1 MDSKRGKCDIMM
13 KTIGEKI
20 VNFLKKETVLAVSV
34 VLAAISAFWVKPGPE
49 YFTYIDWR
57 VLTILLSLM
66 IVMAGLQKNG
76 LFDQIG
82 AFLLTKTNNTAQLT
96 FVLVFLC
103 FFSSMFITNDVALV
117 TFVPFAIVTLQKCHQ
132 ERLIVMVLIL
142 QTIAANLGSMLT
154 PIGNP
159 HNLYLCTVA
168 GIGVVELVGYML
180 PYTLISGIIL
190 ATVIFVL
197 SARKRKILLDTCALS
212 FEKKEGSRKK
222 NVGYL
227 ILFLFCLLTVLR
239 ILPCYPVLAAVVVWT
254 FFVDRDVL
262 GKVDYCLLI
271 TFMGFFVFTGNMRN
285 IPAVNDML
293 QRLVTGRE
301 IEIGILSSQ
310 LISNVPATLLL
321 SGFTENYKA
330 LLLGVNFG
338 GLGTLIASMA
348 SLISYKIYA
357 QHYNRTKGI
366 YLLWFTVANVL
377 FLAVLVLFAV
387 GLKSYAAG

>member
-20 VNFLKKETVLAVSV
+20 VNFLKRETVLAVSV
-34 VLAAISAFWVKPGPE
+34 ILAAISAFWVKPGPE

-82 AFLLTKTNNTAQLT
+82 VFLLTKTKNTAQLT

-117 TFVPFAIVTLQKCHQ
+117 TFVPFAIITLQKCHQ
-132 ERLIVMVLIL
+132 ERLIVMVLVL
-142 QTIAANLGSMLT
+142 QTIAANMGSMLT

-159 HNLYLCTVA
+159 HNLYLCNVA

-197 SARKRKILLDTCALS
+197 SARKRKILLETCTFS

-222 NVGYL
+222 NAGYL
-227 ILFLFCLLTVLR
+227 ILFLFCLLAVLH
-239 ILPCYPVLAAVVVWT
+239 ILPCYPVLAAVAVWT
-254 FFVDRDVL
+254 FFADRDVL

-330 LLLGVNFG
+330 LLLGVNLG

-387 GLKSYAAG
+387 GMKSYAAG

>member
-1 MDSKRGKCDIMM
+1 M

-20 VNFLKKETVLAVSV
+20 INFLKKETVLAVSV
-34 VLAAISAFWVKPGPE
+34 VLAAVSAFWVKPGPE
-49 YFTYIDWR
+49 YFSYVDWR
-57 VLTILLSLM
+57 VLAILLSLM

-82 AFLLTKTNNTAQLT
+82 VFLLTRIKDTAQLT

-117 TFVPFAIVTLQKCHQ
+117 TFVPFALVTLQKCHQ
-132 ERLIVMVLIL
+132 ERLVVMTFVL

-159 HNLYLCTVA
+159 QNLYLCSLA
-168 GIGVVELVGYML
+168 GMSALELIGYML

-190 ATVIFVL
+190 AIVIFVL
-197 SARKRKILLDTCALS
+197 SARKRKILLDTCVLS

-222 NVGYL
+222 IAGYL
-227 ILFLFCLLTVLR
+227 VMFLLCLLTVLR
-239 ILPCYPVLAAVVVWT
+239 ILPCCPVLAAVAVWT
-254 FFVDRDVL
+254 FLADRDVL
-262 GKVDYCLLI
+262 GKADYCLLL
-271 TFMGFFVFTGNMRN
+271 TFIGFFIFTGNMRS
-285 IPAVNDML
+285 IPAVRDML
-293 QRLVTGRE
+293 QSLVTGRE
-301 IEIGILSSQ
+301 IETGILSSQ
-310 LISNVPATLLL
+310 MISNVPAALLL
-321 SGFTENYKA
+321 SGFTKDYRS
-330 LLLGVNFG
+330 LLLGVNLG

-357 QHYNRTKGI
+357 HHYNRTKGI

-387 GLKSYAAG
+387 GMKSYAG